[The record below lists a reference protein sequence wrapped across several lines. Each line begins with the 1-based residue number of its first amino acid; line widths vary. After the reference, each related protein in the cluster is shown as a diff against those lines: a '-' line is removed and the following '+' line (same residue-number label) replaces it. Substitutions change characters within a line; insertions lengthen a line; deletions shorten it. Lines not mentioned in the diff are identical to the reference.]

1 MCSAIAG
8 SESYCNTGLFTYNRQ
23 LVLIWEEFPALVQRA
38 DVFVISNLV
47 ISFVLNF
54 KRKRC

>member
-1 MCSAIAG
+1 MCSCIAG

-38 DVFVISNLV
+38 DVFVISNL
-47 ISFVLNF
+47 IASFVQNS
-54 KRKRC
+54 KRNRY